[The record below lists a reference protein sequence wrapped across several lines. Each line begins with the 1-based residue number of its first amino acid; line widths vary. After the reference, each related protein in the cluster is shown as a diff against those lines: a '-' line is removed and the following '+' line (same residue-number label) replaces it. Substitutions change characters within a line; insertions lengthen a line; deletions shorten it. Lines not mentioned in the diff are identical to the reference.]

1 MMRQPDIHKIFRIT
15 AMLCMLL
22 LVAGTVLAANCSLV
36 VSVPTTTP
44 DDAQIFITGNHDVI
58 GNWNG
63 KGAQLKEIGPNLFEF
78 NAEMPVGSDV
88 EFKFTRGSFS
98 SVEKTAQGNELPNRK
113 IHITAGTPL
122 NKRFTVEAWADQV
135 TSPATKPVITGW
147 YSIRR
152 AVKSRFLEPAR
163 DVIIWLPPS
172 YPHNQ
177 ALYYPVIYL
186 HDGQNLFDANTS
198 FGGIEWGVDEVMTE
212 YISGSNAG
220 KLQEAIIVGIA
231 NTADRMG
238 EYTPFVD
245 PKHNGGNG
253 ENYVKFIVEELKP
266 LIDGQFRT
274 RPERD
279 STFIGGS
286 SLGGLIS
293 LYAGILHP
301 EVFGGIIAMSPS
313 IWWADGAI
321 IDWLLE
327 NNIADYPGR
336 IWVDMGTR
344 EGEEAISFA
353 RKLAAEIAK
362 GAPEFKGMRYREFSG
377 ATHSER
383 SWRLRL
389 HFPLQYL
396 IGTQK

>member
-1 MMRQPDIHKIFRIT
+1 MMRQPDVHKIFRIT
-15 AMLCMLL
+15 AMLCMLM
-22 LVAGTVLAANCSLV
+22 LVAGTVLAENCSLI
-36 VSVPTTTP
+36 VSVPKTTP
-44 DDAQIFITGNHDVI
+44 DDAQIFITGNHDAI

-78 NAEMPVGSDV
+78 NAELPVGSDV

-98 SVEKTAQGNELPNRK
+98 NVEKTAQGRELPNRK
-113 IHITAGTPL
+113 IHITAGTTL
-122 NKRFTVEAWADQV
+122 NKRFTVEAWADQIA
-135 TSPATKPVITGW
+135 SPATKPVITGW

-152 AVKSRFLEPAR
+152 AVKSQFLEPAR

-172 YPHNQ
+172 YPRNQ
-177 ALYYPVIYL
+177 TLRYPVIYL

-198 FGGIEWGVDEVMTE
+198 FGGIEWGADEVMTE

-231 NTADRMG
+231 NTADRMS

-274 RPERD
+274 RPQRD

-301 EVFGGIIAMSPS
+301 GVFGGIIAMSPS

-321 IDWLLE
+321 INWLLE
-327 NNIADYPGR
+327 HNIAGYPGR

-344 EGEEAISFA
+344 EGEEAISSA

-362 GAPEFKGMRYREFSG
+362 GAPAFKGMRYREFSG

-396 IGTQK
+396 IGTQQ